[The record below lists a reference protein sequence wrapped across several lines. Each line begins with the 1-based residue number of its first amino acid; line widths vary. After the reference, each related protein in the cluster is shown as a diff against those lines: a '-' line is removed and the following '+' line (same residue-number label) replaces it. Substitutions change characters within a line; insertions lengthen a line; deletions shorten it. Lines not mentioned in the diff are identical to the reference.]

1 LLTGLLVMNGTTTTT
16 TAEVKSASLA
26 VINYEAIANNEVAEK
41 QKLLK
46 ACQKEGMFYLDLRGP
61 RTAAIFDDVPVFFKT
76 GNQFFNLPGDSEEKT
91 QSLREGMERG

>member
-1 LLTGLLVMNGTTTTT
+1 MNGTTTTAT
-16 TAEVKSASLA
+16 EVKRASLA
-26 VINYEAIANNEVAEK
+26 VIDYEAIVNNETAEK

-61 RTAAIFDDVPVFFKT
+61 RTAAIFDDVSVFFET
-76 GNQFFNLPGDSEEKT
+76 GNRFFRLPADAVEKT